1 MKSLEGCIQCLK
13 GQNGMSLLQATRN
26 SGARVLSILLG
37 TPILTGRDLTARVD
51 LTLPVQTLL
60 SSSPSLNIWPPC
72 ESHSVGLEAGT
83 LSGQLVLGWPPE
95 FWLKPDCDL
104 PSLPIA

>member
-1 MKSLEGCIQCLK
+1 
-13 GQNGMSLLQATRN
+13 MSLPQATRD

-60 SSSPSLNIWPPC
+60 SPLHPLTSDP
-72 ESHSVGLEAGT
+72 
-83 LSGQLVLGWPPE
+83 LVIPTV
-95 FWLKPDCDL
+95 
-104 PSLPIA
+104 